1 MCNIRVAN
9 LQDESQLINLVK
21 VGLNSEKI
29 KKTAKEVVED
39 FFNDTKY
46 EIFVIEDS
54 NSLKGF
60 GSLEFK
66 RAPGEDEIAELVM
79 MNVNDDL
86 KEKGY
91 QNKLINY
98 IEKYA
103 RETGVKEIYL
113 RPWKFR

>member
-1 MCNIRVAN
+1 MCNIRIAS
-9 LQDESQLINLVK
+9 LEDESQLINLVK
-21 VGLNSEKI
+21 AGLNPEKV
-29 KKTAKEVVED
+29 KKTARQVVQD

-46 EIFVIEDS
+46 EIFVIEER

-66 RAPGEDEIAELVM
+66 RAPGQDEIAELVM
-79 MNVNDDL
+79 MNVDDDL
-86 KEKGY
+86 KERGY

>member
-1 MCNIRVAN
+1 MVH
-9 LQDESQLINLVK
+9 
-21 VGLNSEKI
+21 
-29 KKTAKEVVED
+29 D

-46 EIFVIEDS
+46 EIFVIEEA

-66 RAPGEDEIAELVM
+66 REPGEDEIAELVM

-103 RETGVKEIYL
+103 RETGVREIYL